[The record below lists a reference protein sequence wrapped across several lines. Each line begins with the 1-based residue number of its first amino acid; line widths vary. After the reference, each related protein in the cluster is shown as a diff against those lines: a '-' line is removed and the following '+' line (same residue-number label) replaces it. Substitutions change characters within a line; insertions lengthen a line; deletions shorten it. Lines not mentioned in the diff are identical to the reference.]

1 MRDVVLFDMDG
12 TVTPVRQTIEQD
24 MVLALDE
31 LGRFADVGIVSGS
44 NYDYM
49 STQLDGLTGVTLL
62 PCNGT
67 KVYTCDGITYSK
79 EYDVD
84 MKQEITP
91 RVYRLLIRTL
101 LQLQSELLDS
111 LPELPLTGHF
121 ISDRGSLV
129 NWCPIGREAN
139 PEQRKAFVELDR
151 EHAIR
156 PRMRARLLEG
166 LAGMYQIRSLVVA
179 LGGDTS
185 FDIYPTGWDKT
196 YSLRHFE
203 GRKVWFMGDKCG
215 EGGND
220 KALFDYVQEKW
231 ESGFWVSGPEET
243 LRNVR
248 WLIRRLAR
256 RKK

>member
-12 TVTPVRQTIEQD
+12 TVTPVRQPISQE
-24 MVLALDE
+24 MMLALDE
-31 LGRFADVGIVSGS
+31 LGGFADVGIVSGS

-49 STQLDGLTGVTLL
+49 SSQLDGLTGVILL

-84 MKQEITP
+84 MKQEVTL
-91 RVYRLLIRTL
+91 RVYRLLVRTL
-101 LQLQSELLDS
+101 LQFQSEVLDAF
-111 LPELPLTGHF
+111 PDMPLTGHF

-139 PEQRKAFVELDR
+139 PEQRKAFVDLDKR
-151 EHAIR
+151 ENLR
-156 PRMRARLLEG
+156 PRMRQRLLDT
-166 LAGMYQIRSLVVA
+166 LASVYQIKNLQVA

-185 FDIYPTGWDKT
+185 FDIYPNGWDKT

-203 GRKVWFMGDKCG
+203 GHKIWFMGDKCG
-215 EGGND
+215 ENGND
-220 KALFDYVQEKW
+220 KALFDHVQGKW
-231 ESGFWVSGPEET
+231 ESGFWVSGPDET

-248 WLIRRLAR
+248 WLIHRLAR
-256 RKK
+256 RK